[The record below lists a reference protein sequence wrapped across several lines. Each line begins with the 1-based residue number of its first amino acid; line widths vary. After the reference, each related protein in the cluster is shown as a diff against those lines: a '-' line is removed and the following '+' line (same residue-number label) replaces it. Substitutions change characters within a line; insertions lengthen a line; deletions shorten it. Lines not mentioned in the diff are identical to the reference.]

1 MIFKKVNI
9 AEELKTER
17 KKMASV
23 LDKAQ
28 ALLNSSSVK
37 DTNILNRLK
46 TGNDDTRELVEIHE
60 EDFENIYTIEQIKT
74 ICINYRLRFLDT
86 KYYKY
91 DFPYEAVVKIRE
103 FEKRYST
110 TIKNFRIIAPHK
122 AFELQEQ
129 NQDPL
134 LFAEISK
141 NNYYL
146 LHQWGN
152 DLAWYRKFIYF
163 PIRNIFT
170 YFYSV
175 MAAAIIFAFS
185 IPFSWYNVEKDNEFY
200 MRIWFSTH
208 CFIGFFFFI
217 IFLGAI
223 MQTGFSSMN
232 WKSKYMNE

>member
-1 MIFKKVNI
+1 MIFDKVNI
-9 AEELKTER
+9 TEELRTER
-17 KKMASV
+17 EKSASALRHANTV
-23 LDKAQ
+23 LNASAQ
-28 ALLNSSSVK
+28 K
-37 DTNILNRLK
+37 DDDVLNRLMA
-46 TGNDDTRELVEIHE
+46 GNDSTDDQFKIFE
-60 EDFENIYTIEQIKT
+60 EDLENIYTIGQIKT

-86 KYYKY
+86 KYFKY
-91 DFPYEAVVKIRE
+91 DFPYDAIIKINE
-103 FEKRYST
+103 FEKRYNT
-110 TIKNFRIIAPHK
+110 KIKKFRIIAPHK

-134 LFAEISK
+134 LFAEINPNS
-141 NNYYL
+141 YYL

-152 DLAWYRKFIYF
+152 DLSWYRKFLYF
-163 PIRNIFT
+163 PVRNIFT

-185 IPFSWYNVEKDNEFY
+185 IPFSWYNVERDNEFY
-200 MRIWFSTH
+200 MRVWFSTH

-217 IFLGAI
+217 IFIGAI

>member
-1 MIFKKVNI
+1 MIFNKINI
-9 AEELKTER
+9 TQELKTER
-17 KKMASV
+17 QKMAAA
-23 LDKAQ
+23 LEKA
-28 ALLNSSSVK
+28 NSILESSAQK
-37 DTNILNRLK
+37 DSNILDRLK
-46 TGNDDTRELVEIHE
+46 KENDNGIQYIEIQK
-60 EDFENIYTIEQIKT
+60 EDFENIYNIEQIRI

-86 KYYKY
+86 KHYKY
-91 DFPYEAVVKIRE
+91 EFPYAALLKIKE
-103 FEKRYST
+103 FEKRYNT
-110 TIKNFRIIAPHK
+110 TIEKFRIIAPHK
-122 AFELQEQ
+122 AFELQDE

-134 LFAEISK
+134 LFAEIAP
-141 NNYYL
+141 NNFYL

-152 DLAWYRKFIYF
+152 DLSWHRKFLYF
-163 PIRNIFT
+163 PVRNMTT

-185 IPFSWYNVEKDNEFY
+185 IPFSWYNVERDNEFY
-200 MRIWFSTH
+200 MRVWFSAH